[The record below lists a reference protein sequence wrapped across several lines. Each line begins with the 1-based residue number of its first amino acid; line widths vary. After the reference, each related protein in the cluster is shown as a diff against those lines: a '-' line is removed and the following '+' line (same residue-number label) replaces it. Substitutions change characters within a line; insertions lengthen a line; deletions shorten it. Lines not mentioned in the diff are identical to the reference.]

1 MATTGAT
8 QTYATELAGL
18 LTGLTRALSDLDAL
32 AAHPERRL
40 TDNDALETLSRLR
53 YTLHVASERSL
64 GIDPPAGSERA
75 HAELAYALGRAR
87 DATAS
92 VATLLEEGGVA
103 ALTPV
108 VHEWRGTLFAV
119 RMARSRARSG
129 EAAPGPALPEPLSP
143 LPGRQAALGAITAIV
158 LGAGLFAGGTLLQRW
173 PLWGVGL
180 VVLTVGC
187 ALSAKRS

>member
-18 LTGLTRALSDLDAL
+18 WTGLTRALSDLDAL

-40 TDNDALETLSRLR
+40 TDNDALETLARLR
-53 YTLHVASERSL
+53 YMLHVASERSL
-64 GIDPPAGSERA
+64 GIAPPAGSERA

-87 DATAS
+87 DATAAG
-92 VATLLEEGGVA
+92 ATRLEEGGVA
-103 ALTPV
+103 ALKPV
-108 VHEWRGTLFAV
+108 VHEGRGTLFAV

-129 EAAPGPALPEPLSP
+129 EPALDPALPEPRSP
-143 LPGRQAALGAITAIV
+143 LPGRPAALGSITAIV

-173 PLWGVGL
+173 PLWGAGL
-180 VVLTVGC
+180 VALTVGC
-187 ALSAKRS
+187 AVSAKRR